1 MTASGTPDD
10 AMPGGIEVAQRVEA
24 NHLTEE
30 EKTIEADVTSG
41 AHDEPEPGDTDEST
55 EAAASAADARAG
67 ASSAAANGDKRRLSW
82 TRVLAFGLLP
92 ALMLIIAMAAG
103 FLKWQESSMREAE
116 TARLESMQAAKDST
130 IALLSYRPDT
140 VEKELNAARDRL
152 TGSFRDSYTSLTHD
166 VVIPGAKQ
174 KQISAVVSV
183 PAVASVSASAD
194 HAVVLVFV
202 NQTIIVGTDAPSAT
216 ASTVKV
222 SLDKI
227 GRRWLISDFTPV

>member
-1 MTASGTPDD
+1 MS
-10 AMPGGIEVAQRVEA
+10 VET
-24 NHLTEE
+24 NEMNGENTTEAGDIPHAGE
-30 EKTIEADVTSG
+30 TD
-41 AHDEPEPGDTDEST
+41 DEPT
-55 EAAASAADARAG
+55 EAAASDPALAECADDGAEATIGAAD
-67 ASSAAANGDKRRLSW
+67 GDEQGRSW

-92 ALMLIIAMAAG
+92 GLALILAIAAG
-103 FLKWQESSMREAE
+103 YSKWQDSSVRAAE
-116 TARLESMQAAKDST
+116 DARLESVQTAKDST

-140 VEKELNAARDRL
+140 VEKDLEAARDRL
-152 TGSFRDSYTSLTHD
+152 TGSFRDSYSSLTHD

-202 NQTIIVGTDAPSAT
+202 NQTIIVGRDAPTAT
-216 ASTVKV
+216 ASSVKV

-227 GRRWLISDFTPV
+227 GGRWLISDFTPV